1 MVTWEDY
8 PSDYRK
14 DEIAFISQAIC
25 AGECAAVIGL
35 SGSGK
40 SNLLG
45 FLAARLKLP
54 PNCPELYLVDCNRLP
69 AVQPEAFYRLVAY
82 EVPGVPAVTTAETA
96 GSAFLDLEA
105 ALAGRLEGEKKACLL
120 LDRFDILVEQDWF
133 KTVSN
138 NLRALRDRLKYR
150 LVYVVS
156 LRKPLGR
163 ESEMAE
169 LFFGHTMWLGPLTH
183 RDALWSARRD
193 TIRLSPGKGEI
204 SSSTIEQL
212 VHISGG
218 YPSILRAVC
227 EAYAGGTPL
236 EENALRSSPA
246 VARRIAEF
254 WQDDPGGEAL
264 QLSRLSSHPWLG
276 AKPKELRVATYD
288 YHQNV
293 DSGALTAKESLLLR
307 YLVANPG
314 RVCEKDELV
323 QAVWPEEAVFSRGVR
338 DESLAQLVHRLRTKI
353 EDEPENPKHILTAPG
368 RGYFYRA

>member
-1 MVTWEDY
+1 MTSWEEY
-8 PSDYRK
+8 PADYRK

-45 FLAARLKLP
+45 FLAARLKFP

-82 EVPGVPAVTTAETA
+82 ELAGVPAESTELNT

-105 ALAGRLEGEKKACLL
+105 ALENRLAGGKKACLL
-120 LDRFDILVEQDWF
+120 LDRFDILLEQDWF
-133 KTVSN
+133 RTVSN
-138 NLRALRDRLKYR
+138 NLRALRDRFKYR

-193 TIRLSPGKGEI
+193 LIRLSPGKGEI
-204 SSSTIEQL
+204 SSSTLEQL
-212 VHISGG
+212 AHISGG

-227 EAYAGGTPL
+227 EAYAGGAPL

-246 VARRIAEF
+246 VARRLAEF
-254 WQDDPGGEAL
+254 WQDDPGAEAL
-264 QLSRLSSHPWLG
+264 RQSRLSSHPWLG
-276 AKPKELRVATYD
+276 EKPEELRVAIYN
-288 YHQNV
+288 YHPDF
-293 DSGALTAKESLLLR
+293 DSGALTAKENLLLR
-307 YLVANPG
+307 YLVANAG

-338 DESLAQLVHRLRTKI
+338 DESLAQLVHRLRSKI
-353 EDEPENPKHILTAPG
+353 EDEPENPKHIITAPG